1 MKPWRGVLLAAAGL
15 LGAMPL
21 AVQAGET
28 VEVVIQKYSFQPQE
42 LRIKA
47 GDSIRWVNREKR
59 QFHSVLFS
67 GQAESDYLFPGD
79 AFVKDFPAPGVYP
92 YHCGPHPEMTGT
104 VHVD

>member
-1 MKPWRGVLLAAAGL
+1 MKSRGIMLLVVAGL
-15 LGAMPL
+15 LGSMTL
-21 AVQAGET
+21 AAQAET
-28 VEVVIQKYSFQPQE
+28 VEVIMQKYSFQPQE

-59 QFHSVLFS
+59 QFHSVLFP

-79 AFVKDFPAPGVYP
+79 TFEKAFPAPGVYP